1 MNPKPPNARMSQ
13 FTLAVSM
20 VIFGTVPLIR
30 HYIPLSSPLVA
41 FFRGLLGTL
50 VLLLAML
57 VTHHRFDRK
66 AVQANLWRILL
77 SGALLGLNWIT
88 LFESFRFTTVS
99 VATLC
104 NNFAPIFVVL
114 VAPFIFKEKLT
125 KDKIVC
131 VIVSAIGI
139 LFVSGF
145 LGDAEIGSLKGVFLA
160 LCSAALYGTIVI
172 LNKTIIGVH
181 AYDKTLLQLGACA
194 TALLPYIL
202 LTEKPSAI
210 QLNGFGLAML
220 IIAGVVHTGIAYV
233 LYFGSMDGMKAQTVA
248 LMSYIGPGV
257 SLLGSTLLL
266 KEPMTWLQGVG
277 AILILGTAFFSGRDS
292 SQPSGEL
299 GRENEVCPKCNS

>member
-1 MNPKPPNARMSQ
+1 M
-13 FTLAVSM
+13 
-20 VIFGTVPLIR
+20 
-30 HYIPLSSPLVA
+30 
-41 FFRGLLGTL
+41 
-50 VLLLAML
+50 
-57 VTHHRFDRK
+57 
-66 AVQANLWRILL
+66 
-77 SGALLGLNWIT
+77 
-88 LFESFRFTTVS
+88 S

-202 LTEKPSAI
+202 LTEKPSSI

-299 GRENEVCPKCNS
+299 GGENEVCPKCNS